1 MSVKAVT
8 PATLKTWLDAGKA
21 VVVDV
26 REPREY
32 EAEHIEGS
40 TLVPL
45 RSLHPDALPDH
56 AGQKLVLLCR
66 VGTRSL
72 FGCHRIAE
80 AISGDVYNLEGGI
93 KAWMSA
99 GLPVFR
105 FERSSPNE
113 EGVPLV
119 AKVMRFV
126 TRFS

>member
-1 MSVKAVT
+1 MTVKSIT

-32 EAEHIEGS
+32 AAEHIEGS

-45 RSLHPDALPDH
+45 GSLHPDALPGH

-66 VGTRSL
+66 VGTRSS
-72 FGCHRIAE
+72 FGCRRIAG
-80 AISGDVYNLEGGI
+80 AISGDIYNLEGGI
-93 KAWMSA
+93 KAWMNE
-99 GLPVFR
+99 GFPVFR
-105 FERSSPNE
+105 FERSSPQE
-113 EGVPLV
+113 EGVPLM

-126 TRFS
+126 SRFS

>member
-1 MSVKAVT
+1 MSVKNVS
-8 PATLKTWLDAGKA
+8 PATLKAWLDAGEA

-32 EAEHIEGS
+32 AAGHNEGS

-45 RSLHPDALPDH
+45 GGLHPDALPEH
-56 AGQKLVLLCR
+56 KGQKLVLYCH
-66 VGTRSL
+66 VGTRSW
-72 FGCHRIAE
+72 FGCQRIAG
-80 AISGDVYNLEGGI
+80 AVSSDVYSLDGGI
-93 KAWMSA
+93 KSWMRE
-99 GLPVFR
+99 GLPVYH
-105 FERSSPNE
+105 FERNSPQE